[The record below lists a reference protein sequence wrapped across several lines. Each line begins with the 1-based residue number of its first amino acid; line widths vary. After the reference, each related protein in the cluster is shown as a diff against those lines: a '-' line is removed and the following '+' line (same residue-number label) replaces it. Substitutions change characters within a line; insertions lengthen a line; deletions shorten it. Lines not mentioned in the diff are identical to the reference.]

1 MDLSWVPLLA
11 LGIGLYFFFLMAY
24 RLWVAGKALFG
35 AAGRTMELFAELQQY
50 DRSVPEGMRPM
61 TSNDLERVVLERRK
75 LLNRRRKEQAERQR
89 RLVSRIREIE
99 IDKRWA

>member
-1 MDLSWVPLLA
+1 MDLSWLPLVA

-35 AAGRTMELFAELQQY
+35 AASRTMSLFAALERY
-50 DRSVPEGMRPM
+50 DRSVPAGKQAV
-61 TSNDLERVVLERRK
+61 TTADLERVVFERRK
-75 LLNRRRKEQAERQR
+75 LVNRRRKEQAERQR
-89 RLVSRIREIE
+89 RLVNRIREIE